1 MASAKAL
8 VVALVLALCAF
19 SVLAQPPRLQP
30 TRLGVAFVD
39 EIRGITVRDVSI
51 PTATVGTDIANT
63 IQTSMLS
70 LVPSSSSSILRPRG

>member
-1 MASAKAL
+1 MAHAKAL

-19 SVLAQPPRLQP
+19 AVLAQPPRLQP

-51 PTATVGTDIANT
+51 PTATVGTDVAVT
-63 IQTSMLS
+63 IQTGTAS
-70 LVPSSSSSILRPRG
+70 